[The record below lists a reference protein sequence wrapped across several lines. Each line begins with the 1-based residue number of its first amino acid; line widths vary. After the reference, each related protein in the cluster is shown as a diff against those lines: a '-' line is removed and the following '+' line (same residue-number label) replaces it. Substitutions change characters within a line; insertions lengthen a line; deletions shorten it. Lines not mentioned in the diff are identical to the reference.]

1 MMDILYIVG
10 NGSDW
15 DDNELRY
22 SLRSIAKNGR
32 NLGRVF
38 LVGHKPKWVS
48 DQVTHIPCDDPLHVK
63 HKNILNKVLTAME
76 KSDIG
81 QHFLISSDDHYYVQ
95 PTDFDNLPV
104 YFKNIEIPARMTDAQ
119 VWQEYFKS
127 LHDTRCML
135 ERHGLTLYQTNPHC
149 NTHWDRGVYN
159 RHRAIFDEC
168 MAMQF
173 GGEMNCVMGNLLIL
187 EGADPQPFVDAKL
200 STKMTLAEIEQA
212 AKTSNCL
219 SSTPNIRESALAE
232 YLRKTFP
239 TKCKYE
245 I

>member
-10 NGSDW
+10 TGSDW
-15 DDNELRY
+15 NDNELKF

-32 NLGRVF
+32 HVGRVF
-38 LVGHKPKWVS
+38 LVGHKPEWVS
-48 DQVTHIPCDDPLHVK
+48 DKVTHIPCDDPFHVK
-63 HKNILNKVLTAME
+63 HHNILNKVLVAMAQ
-76 KSDIG
+76 SDIG

-95 PTDFDNLPV
+95 PTDFDKLPV
-104 YFKNIEIPARMTDAQ
+104 YYKQPEIPARMTDAQ

-135 ERHGLTLYQTNPHC
+135 ERHKLPLYQTNPHC

-159 RHRAIFDEC
+159 RHREIFDEC
-168 MAMQF
+168 LRMQF
-173 GGEMNCVMGNLLIL
+173 GGEMNCVMGNLLIS
-187 EGADPQPFVDAKL
+187 EGAVPEPFVDAKL
-200 STKMTLAEIEQA
+200 NSQMTLPEIEES
-212 AKTSNCL
+212 AKVSNCL

-232 YLRKTFP
+232 YLRQTFE